1 MNSTARTTI
10 QALLTACVLSLT
22 LVACSSPVTIPPA
35 QHAPAA
41 ECAVVIVNLPDTLEG
56 QPSRSTTSQ
65 STAAWGDPAVL
76 LFRCGLEMPV
86 ASDEV
91 CFEAGGIDWLSL
103 ADDEGNY
110 RFISYGRDPAVELII
125 SADTQLNN
133 RAALEEL
140 SEAVG
145 LLTQYHYCS
154 TLSETL

>member
-1 MNSTARTTI
+1 MNSTAQTTF
-10 QALLTACVLSLT
+10 QALLTAFALCLT
-22 LVACSSPVTIPPA
+22 LAACSSPVTIPPA

-41 ECAVVIVNLPDTLEG
+41 ECAEVIVNLPDTLEA
-56 QPSRSTTSQ
+56 QPSRSTSSQ

-110 RFISYGRDPAVELII
+110 RFISYGRDPAVELIV

-133 RAALEEL
+133 RAALEQL
-140 SEAVG
+140 SEAVR
-145 LLTQYHYCS
+145 LLPQYHSCS
-154 TLSETL
+154 ALSDTL